1 MFGIGKRMG
10 ERILA
15 IGVSEM
21 PHRKKLCL
29 VVGDGNKRTKYATFN
44 NTEAAY
50 EFMDLLC
57 DFVGV
62 ERIERFGENGRWRRK
77 CD

>member
-1 MFGIGKRMG
+1 MIGIGKQMG

-29 VVGDGNKRTKYATFN
+29 MVKDGNKQTKYATFN
-44 NTEAAY
+44 NAEAAY

-62 ERIERFGENGRWRRK
+62 ERIEGFGRMEDK
-77 CD
+77 EEK